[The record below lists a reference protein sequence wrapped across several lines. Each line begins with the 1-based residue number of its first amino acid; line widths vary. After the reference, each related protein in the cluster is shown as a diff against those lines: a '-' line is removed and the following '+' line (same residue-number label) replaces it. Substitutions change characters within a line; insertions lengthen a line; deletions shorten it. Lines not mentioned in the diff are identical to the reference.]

1 MGLQRDA
8 HAVRPAFAAGPDRA
22 DADHGALAGD
32 GTLLRTAG
40 ALDLHVLRGDG
51 QYGGNTRAVG
61 SAGLSVHGRAREW
74 RWEPIHPPDGATRG
88 AGGHQ
93 PREPRLDV
101 VRAARAGAR
110 LSARRRYSSG
120 RTAAVP
126 VPPRQIPSQVGWPSR
141 SSVRPRAEGFPLRM
155 TQRTWSGQPEQART
169 QGPGRLFGTRRCGAT
184 SGPNSTHTVRPKPGA
199 PP

>member
-8 HAVRPAFAAGPDRA
+8 HAVRPAFATGPDRA

-126 VPPRQIPSQVGWPSR
+126 VPPRQIPSAGGVAFAAQPAAARRGLPA
-141 SSVRPRAEGFPLRM
+141 PNGPED
-155 TQRTWSGQPEQART
+155 SG
-169 QGPGRLFGTRRCGAT
+169 G
-184 SGPNSTHTVRPKPGA
+184 
-199 PP
+199 